1 MSVLQS
7 LLFAALGTSY
17 IWGAGSLKEAP
28 KAGPNGF
35 ETKHGRGFDC
45 SGFAQW
51 ALYILGIVPATM
63 WGDMNAADL
72 ANACE
77 PVKLKPSLTS
87 GDLVFYGGHHI
98 SHVMV
103 YCGNGMVIGA
113 TGGGSQTFGNDPNA
127 CVQCRPI
134 GYRGDFVVFGR
145 IKKEFR
151 AAQA

>member
-1 MSVLQS
+1 MTAAQS
-7 LLFAALGTSY
+7 LLYAALGALY

-28 KAGPNGF
+28 NASSKGF
-35 ETKHGRGFDC
+35 QTKHGFGFDC

-51 ALYILGIVPATM
+51 ALFILGIVSSTT

-72 ANACE
+72 ANACD
-77 PVKLKPSLTS
+77 PISNKKDLVI
-87 GDLVFYGGHHI
+87 GDLVFYGGHHV

-113 TGGGSQTFGNDPNA
+113 TGGGSQTYGNDPNA

-134 GYRGDFVVFGR
+134 GYRGDLVVFGR
-145 IKKEFR
+145 LKAKYRI
-151 AAQA
+151 